1 MSKKKILGPQIP
13 SGDIAPEIREMAV
26 AWNGHRSDDAV
37 WNTMKLA
44 SDVQYVCKDLMKQF
58 AAGFDIPKDAV
69 ELFFNDKKNGL

>member
-1 MSKKKILGPQIP
+1 MGSKRILGPQIP

-58 AAGFDIPKDAV
+58 CSVNHIDPALV
-69 ELFFNDKKNGL
+69 ELFFMTKDKK